1 MIVDYLA
8 RVYVTPKPAVLD
20 PQGRAVADSL
30 HSLGFDEIG
39 DVRLGK
45 YIEVTLSGPSSEV
58 VGERVDAMCRRLLA
72 NNVIEDFRFDVEYA
86 AGSGASDNT
95 NAQGQAR

>member
-1 MIVDYLA
+1 MEFLA

-45 YIEVTLSGPSSEV
+45 YIEIKLSGSGSEE
-58 VGERVDAMCRRLLA
+58 VGERVGTMCRRLLA
-72 NNVIEDFRFDVEYA
+72 NDVIEDFRFEIETDERNGA
-86 AGSGASDNT
+86 EAGT
-95 NAQGQAR
+95 KRQAG